1 MDPGRPVANA
11 VAVGDGK
18 IVSVGSLESMRPWL
32 RRVPHDID
40 ETFAD
45 KVILPGFIDPHTHLR
60 LSETY
65 MGLNYVGPIDSTDPN
80 GKLLKGLPNREA
92 VLSRL
97 NSLSKDRTEAVV
109 AWGYDPGMQDGHLF
123 GQGDFRLGCSPVESS
138 RIPSGNLGVSDV
150 GQITTISVCFGLLPQ
165 ASPVEMVLCRPTP

>member
-123 GQGDFRLGCSPVESS
+123 G
-138 RIPSGNLGVSDV
+138 
-150 GQITTISVCFGLLPQ
+150 
-165 ASPVEMVLCRPTP
+165 

>member
-1 MDPGRPVANA
+1 MQRLRVFTAARIRTMDPGRPVANA

-18 IVSVGSLESMRPWL
+18 VVSVGSLESMQPWL

-45 KVILPGFIDPHTHLR
+45 KVLLPGFIDPHTHLR
-60 LSETY
+60 LSGTY

-80 GKLLKGLPNREA
+80 GKSIKGLVDREA

-97 NSLSKDRTEAVV
+97 YS
-109 AWGYDPGMQDGHLF
+109 
-123 GQGDFRLGCSPVESS
+123 
-138 RIPSGNLGVSDV
+138 
-150 GQITTISVCFGLLPQ
+150 
-165 ASPVEMVLCRPTP
+165 